1 MSTSLTTSVDAGRPV
16 VEPTRYHRELLE
28 FLRTDEQEIWN
39 WIASQKVRAEYAEA
53 VRHELLKS
61 TYRLEPATSADLY
74 RAAQAAAD
82 RLGHDTSIT
91 LYQAQNAKG
100 LNASLAWL
108 PNEVHVV
115 LHGPV
120 QETLAEAELIAL
132 FGHEIAHHWLFSI
145 EDGAYLIVEQVLAA
159 MVGDRAA
166 SSAHER
172 TWKHFK
178 LYTEL
183 FCDRLTLAMTGDL
196 AACVSMQ
203 VKMETGLRQASA
215 DAYLKQA
222 EEVLRRG
229 ATTSEGVTHPEMF
242 IRARAL
248 QLWSLDSTGVDAALE
263 TLIEGPLAIG
273 TLDLLRQKR
282 VAQSTRAMLEHF
294 LAPAWIQ
301 TDTILAHAK
310 QFFEDFDATK
320 CFDATRGRDGKLDEL
335 TQAIAAGDEP
345 LRDYF
350 CYVLLD
356 FATSDADLE
365 EAPFAAALLL
375 ARWLEIEDRLVAIAV
390 KELRMT
396 KRQFEAVRKNAAT
409 IVAVAER
416 HPDDVQP

>member
-1 MSTSLTTSVDAGRPV
+1 MSTSLTTSTAAGRPV

-28 FLRTDEQEIWN
+28 FLRTDEQEVWD

-61 TYRLEPATSADLY
+61 TYRLDPATSTDLY
-74 RAAQAAAD
+74 RAAKTAAD
-82 RLGHDTSIT
+82 RLGHETSIT

-120 QETLAEAELIAL
+120 QETLTEAELIAL

-159 MVGDRAA
+159 MLGDRAA
-166 SSAHER
+166 SAAHER

-183 FCDRLTLAMTGDL
+183 FCDRLTLATTGDL

-229 ATTSEGVTHPEMF
+229 ATKSEGVTHPEMF

-248 QLWSLDSTGVDAALE
+248 QLWSLDPKSVDAALE

-282 VAQSTRAMLEHF
+282 VAQSTRALLEHF

-310 QFFEDFDATK
+310 QFFEDFDATE
-320 CFDATRGRDGKLDEL
+320 CRDGNLDEL

-375 ARWLEIEDRLVAIAV
+375 VRRLEIEDRLVAIAG

-409 IVAVAER
+409 IVAEAER
-416 HPDDVQP
+416 HPDDV

>member
-28 FLRTDEQEIWN
+28 FLRTDEQEIWS

-61 TYRLEPATSADLY
+61 TYRLDPATSAELY
-74 RAAQAAAD
+74 RAAKTAAD
-82 RLGHDTSIT
+82 RVGHDTSIT

-108 PNEVHVV
+108 PGEMHVV

-120 QETLAEAELIAL
+120 QETLTEAELIAL
-132 FGHEIAHHWLFSI
+132 FGHEIAHHSLFSI
-145 EDGAYLIVEQVLAA
+145 EGGAYLIVEQVLAA
-159 MVGDRAA
+159 MLGDRKA
-166 SSAHER
+166 SAAHER

-222 EEVLRRG
+222 EEVLRGG

-248 QLWSLDSTGVDAALE
+248 QLWSLDPQGVDAALE
-263 TLIEGPLAIG
+263 TLIEGPLTIG

-282 VAQSTRAMLEHF
+282 LARSTRALLEHF

-310 QFFEDFDATK
+310 QFFEDFDSTQ
-320 CFDATRGRDGKLDEL
+320 CFDATRGRDGNLDAL
-335 TQAIAAGDEP
+335 TQALAAGDEP

-375 ARWLEIEDRLVAIAV
+375 SRRLEIEDRLVAIAG

-409 IVAVAER
+409 IVAEAER
-416 HPDDVQP
+416 HPDDV